1 MRQVDIGN
9 SGAFEEQKGS
19 SVNRQCMEA
28 TKELLRRRQNSI
40 LLIKKQQQQQNS
52 TISLCDCNFDTDV
65 LVAFTAAILFWMNSV
80 PIKSVEIAAI
90 NID

>member
-1 MRQVDIGN
+1 MHGGDKRI
-9 SGAFEEQKGS
+9 AQKK
-19 SVNRQCMEA
+19 
-28 TKELLRRRQNSI
+28 TKLNFA
-40 LLIKKQQQQQNS
+40 KKKLQQKNS

-80 PIKSVEIAAI
+80 PIKSEEIAAI

>member
-1 MRQVDIGN
+1 MRQADIGK
-9 SGAFEEQKGS
+9 SGAFEEPKGS

-28 TKELLRRRQNSI
+28 TKKCSKEDKNSI
-40 LLIKKQQQQQNS
+40 LLTNRNKTKNS

-65 LVAFTAAILFWMNSV
+65 LVAFTAAIMFWMNSV
-80 PIKSVEIAAI
+80 PIKSEEIAAI

>member
-1 MRQVDIGN
+1 MRQADIGN
-9 SGAFEEQKGS
+9 SGAFEEPKGS

-40 LLIKKQQQQQNS
+40 LLKKKLQQKNS

-65 LVAFTAAILFWMNSV
+65 LVAFMAAFLFWMKSV
-80 PIKSVEIAAI
+80 LIKSKEMAAI